1 MMPRSKKIIVDLDV
15 VTLAFWDKKDE
26 ASLIER
32 IKANKFEMVCPY
44 IILNHLLKWN
54 YKKLADEI
62 REFYEKYSSEIVTAK
77 ILLEKTEEINVEYYK
92 LLSELIN
99 IGVKEEDVVL
109 VIVSSLFNIDYLIT
123 FNRKHLKNKEKEI
136 GEVLDKY
143 GIRAI
148 KIKTP
153 SEV

>member
-1 MMPRSKKIIVDLDV
+1 MPKSKKIIVDLDV

-26 ASLIER
+26 ARLIER
-32 IKANKFEMVCPY
+32 IKANEFEMVCPY
-44 IILNHLLKWN
+44 IILNHLLRWD
-54 YKKLADEI
+54 YKKLAEEI
-62 REFYEKYSSEIVTAK
+62 REFYEKYSSGILTAK
-77 ILLEKTEEINVEYYK
+77 ILLEKTEEVNVEYYE
-92 LLSELIN
+92 LLDELIS

-109 VIVSSLFNIDYLIT
+109 VIISSLFNIDYLIT

-136 GEVLDKY
+136 GEVLEKY
-143 GIRAI
+143 GIKSI